1 MRKMATKVTAWTMIS
16 AMMLGLT
23 ACGGGGSS
31 ADTTAAPAETTKA
44 EAAATQAQE
53 TTKAEAAEDTGSD
66 SEKTKVSF
74 WHSMSGVNGETLQS
88 IVDEYNASQDQV
100 EIVMEFQ
107 GDYKEAI
114 AKVQT
119 AIASGNG
126 PDILQTGSNEVAVL
140 AKEEGI
146 LENLMPYMDGV
157 SDMDISDFYP
167 AFISAMGMN
176 PETTD
181 KLLAFPMGCS
191 TPVMFCNKDV
201 LDAAGASVP
210 ETWDE
215 LAEITKKLIADGTIE
230 YGFAMPCDSWYFW
243 MTIPQNG
250 TKIFSEDG
258 LTLACVDDGS
268 GVDIIQR
275 LQKMCQDKIMFFG
288 PVTDSSSTC
297 RGMFLD
303 GRCAFYIDSCAN
315 LNAVDSNAGFNY
327 SLEFIPRFKVN
338 SVPSGG
344 NTLTMLA
351 SAKNK
356 DAAWDFLHWMY
367 TENSGVATFS
377 ATTGYIPCSKPISEM
392 PVIKEKIASNPN
404 YEVAIN
410 QLQYGNNDY
419 MIMQPNS
426 GNINNNITAMMQACF
441 FDNEDVEEQMAI
453 FKEEA
458 EDVLADLQ

>member
-1 MRKMATKVTAWTMIS
+1 MRKMTTKVTAWAMMS
-16 AMMLGLT
+16 AMVLGLS
-23 ACGGGGSS
+23 ACGGGGGTDTGTAA
-31 ADTTAAPAETTKA
+31 ADTAAAQTEKA
-44 EAAATQAQE
+44 EVGTKEAAKEEETQA
-53 TTKAEAAEDTGSD
+53 SD
-66 SEKTKVSF
+66 SGKTKVSF

-88 IVDEYNASQDQV
+88 IVNEYNASQDKV

-140 AKEEGI
+140 AREEGI
-146 LENLMPYMDGV
+146 LENLIPYMEGT

-167 AFISAMGMN
+167 AFISAMGMD

-181 KLLAFPMGCS
+181 NLAAFPMGCS

-201 LDAAGASVP
+201 LDKAGAAVP

-215 LAEITKKLIADGTIE
+215 LAEVTKKLIADGTIE

-243 MTIPQNG
+243 MMVPQNG

-258 LTLACVDDGS
+258 LSLACVDDGS
-268 GVDIIQR
+268 GVEIIEN
-275 LQKMCQDKIMFFG
+275 LQKMCQDKVMYFG

-377 ATTGYIPCSKPISEM
+377 ATTGYIPCSKTISEM
-392 PVIKEKIASNPN
+392 PIIKEKIGSNPN
-404 YEVAIN
+404 YGVAID

-419 MIMQPNS
+419 MIMQPGS

-441 FDNEDVEEQMAI
+441 FDNEDVAEQMGI
-453 FKEEA
+453 LKEEA

>member
-1 MRKMATKVTAWTMIS
+1 MRKMTTKVTAWAMMS
-16 AMMLGLT
+16 AMVLGLS
-23 ACGGGGSS
+23 ACGGGGGTDTGTAA
-31 ADTTAAPAETTKA
+31 ADTAAAQTEKA
-44 EAAATQAQE
+44 EAGTKEAAKEEETQA
-53 TTKAEAAEDTGSD
+53 SD
-66 SEKTKVSF
+66 SGKTKVSF

-88 IVDEYNASQDQV
+88 IVNEYNASQDKV

-140 AKEEGI
+140 AREEGI
-146 LENLMPYMDGV
+146 LENLIPYMEGT

-167 AFISAMGMN
+167 AFISAMGMD

-181 KLLAFPMGCS
+181 NLAAFPMGCS

-201 LDAAGASVP
+201 LDKAGAAVP

-215 LAEITKKLIADGTIE
+215 LAEVTKKLIADGTIE

-243 MTIPQNG
+243 MMVPQNG

-258 LTLACVDDGS
+258 LSLACVDDGS
-268 GVDIIQR
+268 GVEIIEN
-275 LQKMCQDKIMFFG
+275 LQKMCQDKVMYFG

-303 GRCAFYIDSCAN
+303 GRCAFYVDSCAN

-377 ATTGYIPCSKPISEM
+377 ATTGYIPCSKTISEM
-392 PVIKEKIASNPN
+392 PIIKEKISSNPN
-404 YEVAIN
+404 YGVAID

-419 MIMQPNS
+419 MIMQPGS

-441 FDNEDVEEQMAI
+441 FDNEDVAEQMGI

>member
-1 MRKMATKVTAWTMIS
+1 MRKMTTKVTAWAMMS
-16 AMMLGLT
+16 AMVLGLS
-23 ACGGGGSS
+23 ACGGGGGTG
-31 ADTTAAPAETTKA
+31 TTAADTAAAQTEKAETGTK
-44 EAAATQAQE
+44 EAAKEEETQA
-53 TTKAEAAEDTGSD
+53 SD
-66 SEKTKVSF
+66 SGKTKVSF

-88 IVDEYNASQDQV
+88 IVNEYNASQDKV

-140 AKEEGI
+140 AREEGI
-146 LENLMPYMDGV
+146 LENLIPYMEGT

-167 AFISAMGMN
+167 AFISAMGMD

-181 KLLAFPMGCS
+181 NLAAFPMGCS

-201 LDAAGASVP
+201 LDKAGAAVP

-215 LAEITKKLIADGTIE
+215 LAEVTKKLIADGTIE

-243 MTIPQNG
+243 MMVPQNG

-258 LTLACVDDGS
+258 LSLACVDDGS
-268 GVDIIQR
+268 GIEIIEN
-275 LQKMCQDKIMFFG
+275 LQKMCQDKVMYFG

-303 GRCAFYIDSCAN
+303 GRCAFYVDSCAN

-377 ATTGYIPCSKPISEM
+377 ATTGYIPCSKTISEM
-392 PVIKEKIASNPN
+392 PIIKEKISSNPN
-404 YEVAIN
+404 YGVAID

-419 MIMQPNS
+419 MIMQPGS

-441 FDNEDVEEQMAI
+441 FDNEDVAEQMGI
-453 FKEEA
+453 LKEEA